1 MLIPGQSLAWEV
13 LNAHNKQVL
22 NVYDGQVQ
30 AMDNDG
36 VTASVNKD
44 NINKSIVNDNIN
56 KNIVNKED
64 KQVESINL
72 KGCPIIYDPSDYTVV
87 EKAAH
92 MLADDLE
99 KITGTSSKATAESLL
114 PECDVIVVG
123 TVGKSHIIEHLAL
136 GGYISL
142 DSIKDQWERFIIK
155 TVLLRGDGKSDRGGI
170 DRRLLVIAGSD
181 RRGTAYGITTLS
193 RAIGVDP
200 WVWWGDVP
208 VKQNPDV
215 AVSADYLSSCPSVKY
230 RGIFINDEDWGMLP
244 WAANNYEKDLGDIG
258 PKTYE
263 KVCELLL
270 RLKGNMMAPAMHS
283 CTGAFYSHPESK
295 VVADDYGII
304 VTTSHCEPMMFN
316 NAALSEWN
324 SKRDGEWD
332 YGTNRDVIYNKF
344 VNRLEEAA
352 PYENIYTIGMRGVHD
367 EAMSRERP
375 LEEKIALLEK
385 VIADQRELL
394 SRRLGK
400 PAEEIPQI
408 FVPYKET
415 LDLYRKGLKLPE
427 DVTIIW
433 PDDNYGYMK
442 SVSSPAERLRSG
454 GSGVYYHTSYLGTP
468 HDYLW
473 VCTTPPAMM
482 YRELKKA
489 YSYGADRYW
498 LLNVGDIKP
507 AELDTQT
514 FFDMAWDF
522 TAFNYDNINAYQS
535 SLLAEWCGKQYK
547 EDFQQILDEYYRLAW
562 IRKPE
567 YMGWEIEWDTPDTRE
582 VGPTEFS
589 FTNYKDAVKRIEDY
603 SQLAGKV
610 DNLMQSLPDSLRTP
624 VFEMLGYPVLASE
637 MMNRKFL
644 FAQLNGELAVEEDK
658 AGANYAAR
666 LSNEAADSI
675 DSLNRIYNT
684 LEDGKWNGMMTVPPG
699 FCAKY
704 QERPP
709 LQLFPEIEERR
720 VDLNTY
726 TDREPLCRT
735 LDLRKAIIDPK
746 TQKMGARL
754 IEGIGYDGHILQLS
768 DPVISEIHP
777 CLSDQTATPGLGTY
791 NPNNAAVSEIDNPNN
806 AVGSKIDNPV
816 ATVVLGSDK
825 AVGAVS
831 GVYLPIDSLT
841 GDSVTLQ
848 IFHLPFFPMYEG
860 KGCKIGVSL
869 DGSEEQII
877 EYLPEEWSKPW
888 KLNILRNSALS
899 TVTLPLS
906 PDTTLYVGSDTT
918 LPVNIDCH
926 KPVHLLR
933 LRGIDS
939 GMAVQRIVIDNGT
952 FHPGYIGPDP
962 K

>member
-1 MLIPGQSLAWEV
+1 MDT
-13 LNAHNKQVL
+13 HKMQVL
-22 NVYDGQVQ
+22 NVYNCQVQ
-30 AMDNDG
+30 IMCNNGID
-36 VTASVNKD
+36 VS
-44 NINKSIVNDNIN
+44 
-56 KNIVNKED
+56 ED
-64 KQVESINL
+64 KEPESVSL
-72 KGCPIIYDPSDYTVV
+72 KGCPIIYDPGDYTVV
-87 EKAAH
+87 EKAAQ

-99 KITGTSSKATAESLL
+99 KVTGIPSKVTAETLL
-114 PECDVIVVG
+114 PECDAIVVG
-123 TVGKSHIIEHLAL
+123 TAGKSHIIEHLAL
-136 GGYISL
+136 GGYITI

-155 TVLLRGDGKSDRGGI
+155 TVLLRGDGKSERGGK
-170 DRRLLVIAGSD
+170 DCHLLVIAGSD
-181 RRGTAYGITTLS
+181 RRGTAYGMTTLS
-193 RAIGVDP
+193 RALGVDP

-208 VKQNPDV
+208 VKQTPDA
-215 AVSADYLSSCPSVKY
+215 AVSADYLSTPPSVKY
-230 RGIFINDEDWGMLP
+230 RGIFINDEDWGLLP
-244 WAANNYEKDLGDIG
+244 WSAKNFEKELGDIG

-270 RLKGNMMAPAMHS
+270 RLKGNMFAPAMHS

-295 VVADDYGII
+295 IIADEYGII

-316 NAALSEWN
+316 NAALSEWDP
-324 SKRDGEWD
+324 KRDGDWD

-375 LEEKIALLEK
+375 VEERVALLEK

-415 LDLYRKGLKLPE
+415 LDLYRKGLKLPG

-442 SVSSPAERLRSG
+442 SVSSPSERLRSG

-489 YSYGADRYW
+489 YSCGADRYW

-522 TAFNYDNINAYQS
+522 TAFNYDNINSYQS
-535 SLLAEWCGKQYK
+535 SLLAEWCGEQYK
-547 EDFQQILDEYYRLAW
+547 DDFQQILDEYYRLAW

-603 SQLAGKV
+603 SELAGKV
-610 DNLMQSLPDSLRTP
+610 DNLMQTLPDSLRTP
-624 VFEMLGYPVLASE
+624 FFEMLGYPVLASE

-644 FAQLNGELAVEEDK
+644 FAQLNGELAAEGDK

-666 LSNEAADSI
+666 LSTEAADSI
-675 DSLNRIYNT
+675 ESLTHIYNT
-684 LEDGKWNGMMTVPPG
+684 LTDGKWNGMMTVPPG

-720 VDLNTY
+720 VDLNTHPD
-726 TDREPLCRT
+726 TAPLCRT
-735 LDLRKAIIDPK
+735 LDLRTAIIGPK
-746 TQKMGARL
+746 AKKMGARL
-754 IEGIGYDGHILQLS
+754 IDGIGYDGYILQLS
-768 DPVISEIHP
+768 DPVISEIIAP
-777 CLSDQTATPGLGTY
+777 LLDSIIAPGSGTDI
-791 NPNNAAVSEIDNPNN
+791 PNKADDSV
-806 AVGSKIDNPV
+806 VSKIDSPV
-816 ATVVLGSDK
+816 ATVALGSYK
-825 AVGAVS
+825 GVEAVS
-831 GVYLPIDSLT
+831 EVLLPIEELT

-869 DGSEEQII
+869 DGGDEQII

-888 KLNILRNSALS
+888 KLNVLRNSALS
-899 TVTLPLS
+899 TVTFPLTPNTNLLPN
-906 PDTTLYVGSDTT
+906 SD
-918 LPVNIDCH
+918 
-926 KPVHLLR
+926 
-933 LRGIDS
+933 
-939 GMAVQRIVIDNGT
+939 
-952 FHPGYIGPDP
+952 
-962 K
+962 